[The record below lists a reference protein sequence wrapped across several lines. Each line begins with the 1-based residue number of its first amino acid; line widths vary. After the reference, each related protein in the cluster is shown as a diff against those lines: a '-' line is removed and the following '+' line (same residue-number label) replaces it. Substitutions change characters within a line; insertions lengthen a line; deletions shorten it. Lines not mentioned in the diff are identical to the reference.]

1 VLTMAPFGFPV
12 LLELGGRRCV
22 VIGELPVRE
31 GKAEAL
37 LAGGATDVLVIGS
50 EPTDALDELELL
62 EGVTVARRAWT
73 SADLAGSF
81 LVIAHDPDP
90 GERGRISAAAR
101 RAGALVNIVDD
112 IPACDWAM
120 PAIVR
125 RGELLLAIGT
135 SGASPALARKLRERL
150 AAEYGPEWAEI
161 VRVLREA
168 REETLPLL
176 PDFAERAARWR
187 AALDLDEA
195 VELVRTGDVYLF
207 RQRLRRRLLEDA
219 NR

>member
-1 VLTMAPFGFPV
+1 MAPFGFPV

-22 VIGELPVRE
+22 VIGELPIRE
-31 GKAEAL
+31 GKAESL
-37 LAGGATDVLVIGS
+37 LAGGASDVLVIATA
-50 EPTDALDELELL
+50 PADALDELELL

-73 SADLAGSF
+73 SADLAGAF
-81 LVIAHDPDP
+81 LVIAHNTDA

-101 RAGALVNIVDD
+101 RAGALVNLVDD

-125 RGELLLAIGT
+125 RGELLIAIGT
-135 SGASPALARKLRERL
+135 GGASPALARKLRERL
-150 AAEYGPEWAEI
+150 GAEYGPEWAEI
-161 VRVLREA
+161 VRVLRA
-168 REETLPLL
+168 VREETLPIL

-195 VELVRTGDVYLF
+195 VALVRAGDVDLF
-207 RQRLRRRLLEDA
+207 RDRLRRRLLEDA